1 MDDNIIE
8 IRDEINV
15 EEIMTKIRENIR
27 RRQTAGELL
36 PDTDS
41 IITSTSKNV
50 TITPFNDTIGRD
62 ISSINANWDIHNN
75 SYFISSHRPSIGKI
89 LVKARRLV
97 HGEVRRYVDPVISR
111 QTEFNASTVRIL
123 NQTSQ
128 KIEDL
133 DLKISQQEMELNRYF
148 SYLQEELSKN
158 ISLQEQEL
166 IQKISQQDDK
176 LSQNISRQEQDLI
189 QKISQQDEEL
199 NASIQICVAKNFHDV
214 FSKFDTDLRLRV
226 GLAHLLE
233 ERIQDGLTQKSR
245 ALESISPV
253 DTNYFL
259 FEERFRGSRDDIK
272 QRQLAFLP
280 YFEKCSRVL
289 DIGCGRGEFLEILK
303 DHAIGGIGV
312 DSDTDMVAY
321 CRSRQLDVTHS
332 DALAYLETLE
342 DKSLDGI
349 FIDQV
354 VEHLEP
360 DYLMRLLALC
370 HQKMKFGYHIVVETV
385 NPLSFVS
392 FVNFYIDMTHKRPVH
407 PETLQYLISASGFR
421 ECEKKFFS
429 PVPDEG
435 RLKKVEWTA
444 DMNETERKNVDD
456 YNHNIEMLNTILF
469 GAQDYAVIGKK

>member
-176 LSQNISRQEQDLI
+176 LSQKISRQQQDLI

>member
-166 IQKISQQDDK
+166 IQKISQHVDK
-176 LSQNISRQEQDLI
+176 
-189 QKISQQDEEL
+189 
-199 NASIQICVAKNFHDV
+199 
-214 FSKFDTDLRLRV
+214 
-226 GLAHLLE
+226 
-233 ERIQDGLTQKSR
+233 
-245 ALESISPV
+245 
-253 DTNYFL
+253 
-259 FEERFRGSRDDIK
+259 
-272 QRQLAFLP
+272 
-280 YFEKCSRVL
+280 
-289 DIGCGRGEFLEILK
+289 
-303 DHAIGGIGV
+303 
-312 DSDTDMVAY
+312 
-321 CRSRQLDVTHS
+321 
-332 DALAYLETLE
+332 
-342 DKSLDGI
+342 
-349 FIDQV
+349 
-354 VEHLEP
+354 
-360 DYLMRLLALC
+360 
-370 HQKMKFGYHIVVETV
+370 
-385 NPLSFVS
+385 
-392 FVNFYIDMTHKRPVH
+392 
-407 PETLQYLISASGFR
+407 
-421 ECEKKFFS
+421 
-429 PVPDEG
+429 
-435 RLKKVEWTA
+435 
-444 DMNETERKNVDD
+444 
-456 YNHNIEMLNTILF
+456 
-469 GAQDYAVIGKK
+469 